1 MKEIVNKLSA
11 DCDAYVTRAAKQKPF
26 PLYLMGGETPFLKSI
41 AKKADRLGVKYEFI
55 PYIADMRRPC
65 VVDVETI
72 KDPFWLTAN
81 ADIDAVDK
89 EDMPSC
95 CSEAIGDTIKEIG
108 AEGKNIT
115 IIGRGHAVQ
124 GLAKM
129 LLYCNAT
136 VTVVHSKTNNL
147 YEATRFADI
156 IVVAAPV
163 TPAQVAPLA
172 DKIVIDVSG
181 TFKGFVDDKLY
192 IGNIGKLTT
201 SYILWRAVE
210 AM

>member
-1 MKEIVNKLSA
+1 MKEIVDQLSA
-11 DCDAYVTRAAKQKPF
+11 DCDAYVSGEAKHKPF
-26 PLYLMGGETPFLKSI
+26 PLYLMGGETPFLKAI
-41 AKKADRLGVKYEFI
+41 ANKADRLGVKYEFI
-55 PYIADMRRPC
+55 PYTSDIRRPC
-65 VVDVETI
+65 IVDVETI
-72 KDPFWLTAN
+72 KNPFWLTDY

-89 EDMPSC
+89 ENMPSC

-136 VTVVHSKTNNL
+136 VTVAHSKTNNL

-163 TPAQVAPLA
+163 TPDQVSPLA
-172 DKIVIDVSG
+172 GKIVIDVSG
-181 TFKGFVDDKLY
+181 TFKGFVDDELY

>member
-1 MKEIVNKLSA
+1 MKEIVDQLSA
-11 DCDAYVTRAAKQKPF
+11 DCDAYVSGEAKHKPF
-26 PLYLMGGETPFLKSI
+26 PLYLMGGETPFLKAI
-41 AKKADRLGVKYEFI
+41 ANKADRLGVKYEFI
-55 PYIADMRRPC
+55 PYTSDIRRPC
-65 VVDVETI
+65 IVDVETI
-72 KDPFWLTAN
+72 KNPFWLTDY

-89 EDMPSC
+89 ENMPSC

-136 VTVVHSKTNNL
+136 VTVAHSKTKNL
-147 YEATRFADI
+147 HEATQFADI

-163 TPAQVAPLA
+163 TTDQVAPLA
-172 DKIVIDVSG
+172 GKIVIDVSG
-181 TFKGFVDDKLY
+181 TFKGFVDEELY

>member
-1 MKEIVNKLSA
+1 
-11 DCDAYVTRAAKQKPF
+11 
-26 PLYLMGGETPFLKSI
+26 
-41 AKKADRLGVKYEFI
+41 
-55 PYIADMRRPC
+55 
-65 VVDVETI
+65 
-72 KDPFWLTAN
+72 
-81 ADIDAVDK
+81 
-89 EDMPSC
+89 
-95 CSEAIGDTIKEIG
+95 
-108 AEGKNIT
+108 
-115 IIGRGHAVQ
+115 
-124 GLAKM
+124 M

-136 VTVVHSKTNNL
+136 VTVAHSKTNNL

>member
-1 MKEIVNKLSA
+1 MKEIVDQLSA
-11 DCDAYVTRAAKQKPF
+11 DCDAYVSGEAKHKPF
-26 PLYLMGGETPFLKSI
+26 PLYLMGGETPFLKAI
-41 AKKADRLGVKYEFI
+41 ANKADRLGVKYEFI
-55 PYIADMRRPC
+55 PYTSDIRRPC
-65 VVDVETI
+65 IVDVETI
-72 KDPFWLTAN
+72 KNPFWLTDY

-89 EDMPSC
+89 ENMPSC

-136 VTVVHSKTNNL
+136 VTVAHSKTKNL
-147 YEATRFADI
+147 DEATRFADI

-163 TPAQVAPLA
+163 TPDQVSPLA
-172 DKIVIDVSG
+172 GKIVIDVSG
-181 TFKGFVDDKLY
+181 TFKGFVDDELY